1 MSTEILDLFCE
12 WFEGRFDN
20 WTQASS
26 NPTKWAHIF
35 LIHEKIGDRK
45 YNTSNRYN
53 C

>member
-26 NPTKWAHIF
+26 NPTKCGSNVSQISYLPNNELF
-35 LIHEKIGDRK
+35 FKI
-45 YNTSNRYN
+45 NEVS
-53 C
+53 